1 MNAIDVVRRNFDS
14 WNRHDADAVVAAFV
28 EGGFYITPSLPEPA
42 TGAALGDFVRA
53 VFVWSSDFSLD
64 LVSID
69 NTGGQVVLDWL
80 AHGTNDG
87 PSVDGT
93 PATGKQYNV
102 RGVSIALV
110 EGDKIRT
117 ELVYFDPL
125 GLRYQLGLMEQKAP
139 VAEVK

>member
-28 EGGFYITPSLPEPA
+28 EGGFYITPSLHEPA

-53 VFVWSSDFSLD
+53 VFVWSSNFSLD
-64 LVSID
+64 LVSIG
-69 NTGGQVVLDWL
+69 NTGEQVVLDWL

-93 PATGKQYNV
+93 PATGKQYNI
-102 RGVSIALV
+102 RGVSIVLV

-117 ELVYFDPL
+117 ELVYFDRL
-125 GLRYQLGLMEQKAP
+125 GLRYQLA
-139 VAEVK
+139 